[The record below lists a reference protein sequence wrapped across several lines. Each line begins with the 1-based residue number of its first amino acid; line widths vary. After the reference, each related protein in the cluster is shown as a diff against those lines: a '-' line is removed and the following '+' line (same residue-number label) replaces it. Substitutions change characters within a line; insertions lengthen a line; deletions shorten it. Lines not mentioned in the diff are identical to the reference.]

1 MKSVLLGLGAAVIL
15 AIAAYAVLD
24 LELQQTADRAFA
36 TEGVRL

>member
-1 MKSVLLGLGAAVIL
+1 MKSILLGLGAAVIL

-24 LELQQTADRAFA
+24 LNVQQTADRAYR